1 MTAPV
6 GKAPTKTEKPVAE
19 EKQESKIQP
28 SDYSCEILL
37 EKTTEEKASDKSF
50 PTDAYIVRYV
60 DNGTQ
65 HLDVTRCYKM
75 VNIFDMY
82 FDKYGKGS
90 LKSIDFGHGTIKPSQ
105 YGYKSPEKKKR
116 KRKL

>member
-6 GKAPTKTEKPVAE
+6 GQAPVKKE
-19 EKQESKIQP
+19 EKQESKIQAE
-28 SDYSCEILL
+28 DYSCEILL
-37 EKTTEEKASDKSF
+37 EKATEEKATDKSF

-60 DNGTQ
+60 ENGTQ

-82 FDKYGKGS
+82 YDKYGKDS
-90 LKSIDFGHGTIKPSQ
+90 IKAIDFGHGTIKPSQ
-105 YGYKSPEKKKR
+105 YGYKSPDKKKR

>member
-1 MTAPV
+1 MTSPAAQAPV
-6 GKAPTKTEKPVAE
+6 KQE
-19 EKQESKIQP
+19 EKQESKIKAA
-28 SDYSCEILL
+28 DYSCEILL
-37 EKTTEEKASDKSF
+37 EKTTEDKATDKSF
-50 PTDAYIVRYV
+50 PTDAYLVRYV
-60 DNGTQ
+60 ENGTQ

-82 FDKYGKGS
+82 YDKYGKD
-90 LKSIDFGHGTIKPSQ
+90 SIKAIEFGHGTIKPNQ

>member
-1 MTAPV
+1 MTT
-6 GKAPTKTEKPVAE
+6 KTKTEKQVEE

-37 EKTTEEKASDKSF
+37 EKTTADKATDKSF
-50 PTDAYIVRYV
+50 PTDAYLVRYV
-60 DNGTQ
+60 ENGTQ

-75 VNIFDMY
+75 VNIIDMY
-82 FDKYGKGS
+82 YYKYGKDS
-90 LKSIDFGHGTIKPSQ
+90 IKAIDFGHGTIKPNQ
-105 YGYKSPEKKKR
+105 YGYKSPDKKKR

>member
-1 MTAPV
+1 MTT
-6 GKAPTKTEKPVAE
+6 KTKTEKQVAE
-19 EKQESKIQP
+19 EKQESKIQA

-37 EKTTEEKASDKSF
+37 EKTTEDKATDRSF
-50 PTDAYIVRYV
+50 PTDAYIVRYIE
-60 DNGTQ
+60 NGTQ

-82 FDKYGKGS
+82 YDKYGKGAVQ
-90 LKSIDFGHGTIKPSQ
+90 SIDFGHGTIKPNQ

>member
-6 GKAPTKTEKPVAE
+6 VQAPVKKE
-19 EKQESKIQP
+19 EEQESKIQP
-28 SDYSCEILL
+28 SDYSCIILL
-37 EKTTEEKASDKSF
+37 ERTTEEKAQDKSF
-50 PTDAYIVRYV
+50 PTDAYMVRYV
-60 DNGTQ
+60 VDGTQ

-82 FDKYGKGS
+82 YDKYGKGS
-90 LKSIDFGHGTIKPSQ
+90 LKSIDFGYGTIKPSQ

>member
-1 MTAPV
+1 MTT
-6 GKAPTKTEKPVAE
+6 KTKTEKQVEE

-37 EKTTEEKASDKSF
+37 EKTTEEKATDKSF
-50 PTDAYIVRYV
+50 PTDAYLVRYV
-60 DNGTQ
+60 ENGTQ

-82 FDKYGKGS
+82 YDCLLYTS
-90 LKSIDFGHGTIKPSQ
+90 PS
-105 YGYKSPEKKKR
+105 PR
-116 KRKL
+116 D

>member
-1 MTAPV
+1 MTT
-6 GKAPTKTEKPVAE
+6 KTKTENPVAE

-37 EKTTEEKASDKSF
+37 EKTTEEKATDKSF

-60 DNGTQ
+60 ENGTQ

-90 LKSIDFGHGTIKPSQ
+90 IKAIDFGHGTIKTSQ

>member
-1 MTAPV
+1 MT
-6 GKAPTKTEKPVAE
+6 TKTKIENPVAE

-37 EKTTEEKASDKSF
+37 EKTTEEKATDKSF

-60 DNGTQ
+60 ENETQ

-82 FDKYGKGS
+82 YDKYGKDS
-90 LKSIDFGHGTIKPSQ
+90 IKAIDFGHGTIKPSQ

>member
-6 GKAPTKTEKPVAE
+6 EQAPVKQE

-37 EKTTEEKASDKSF
+37 EKTTEDKANDKSF
-50 PTDAYIVRYV
+50 PTDAYLVRYV
-60 DNGTQ
+60 ENGTQ

-82 FDKYGKGS
+82 YDKYGKD
-90 LKSIDFGHGTIKPSQ
+90 SIKAIEFGHGTIKPNQ

>member
-6 GKAPTKTEKPVAE
+6 GQAPVKQE
-19 EKQESKIQP
+19 EKQESKIKAA
-28 SDYSCEILL
+28 DYSCEILL
-37 EKTTEEKASDKSF
+37 EKTTEDKATDRSF

-60 DNGTQ
+60 ENGTQ

-82 FDKYGKGS
+82 YDKYGKD
-90 LKSIDFGHGTIKPSQ
+90 SIKAIEFGHGTIKPNQ

>member
-1 MTAPV
+1 MT
-6 GKAPTKTEKPVAE
+6 TKTKAEKQVAE
-19 EKQESKIQP
+19 EKQESKIQA

-37 EKTTEEKASDKSF
+37 EKTTEDKATDRSF
-50 PTDAYIVRYV
+50 PTDAYIVRYIE
-60 DNGTQ
+60 NGTQ

-82 FDKYGKGS
+82 YDKYGKGAVQ
-90 LKSIDFGHGTIKPSQ
+90 SIDFGHGTIKPNQ

>member
-1 MTAPV
+1 MTT
-6 GKAPTKTEKPVAE
+6 KTKTEKQVEE

-37 EKTTEEKASDKSF
+37 EKTTEDKATDKSF
-50 PTDAYIVRYV
+50 PTDAYLVRYV
-60 DNGTQ
+60 ENGTQ

-82 FDKYGKGS
+82 YDKYGKGAVQ
-90 LKSIDFGHGTIKPSQ
+90 SIEFGHGTIKPNQ

>member
-6 GKAPTKTEKPVAE
+6 EQAPVKQE

-28 SDYSCEILL
+28 SDYSCQILL
-37 EKTTEEKASDKSF
+37 EKTTEDKATDRSF
-50 PTDAYIVRYV
+50 PTDAYLVRYV
-60 DNGTQ
+60 ENGTQ

-82 FDKYGKGS
+82 YDKYGKD
-90 LKSIDFGHGTIKPSQ
+90 SIKAIEFGHGTIKPSQ

>member
-1 MTAPV
+1 
-6 GKAPTKTEKPVAE
+6 
-19 EKQESKIQP
+19 
-28 SDYSCEILL
+28 
-37 EKTTEEKASDKSF
+37 
-50 PTDAYIVRYV
+50 
-60 DNGTQ
+60 
-65 HLDVTRCYKM
+65 M

-105 YGYKSPEKKKR
+105 YNYKSPEKKKR

>member
-1 MTAPV
+1 MT
-6 GKAPTKTEKPVAE
+6 TKTKAEKQVAE

-37 EKTTEEKASDKSF
+37 EKTTEDKATDKSF

-60 DNGTQ
+60 ENGTQ

-82 FDKYGKGS
+82 YDKYGKGAVQ
-90 LKSIDFGHGTIKPSQ
+90 SIEFGHGTIKPSQ
-105 YGYKSPEKKKR
+105 YGYKTPEKKKR

>member
-1 MTAPV
+1 MT
-6 GKAPTKTEKPVAE
+6 TKTKAEKQVAE

-37 EKTTEEKASDKSF
+37 EKTTEDKATDKSF

-60 DNGTQ
+60 ENGTQ

>member
-1 MTAPV
+1 MTT
-6 GKAPTKTEKPVAE
+6 KTKTEKKVEE

-37 EKTTEEKASDKSF
+37 EKTTEDKATDKSF
-50 PTDAYIVRYV
+50 PTDAYLVRYV
-60 DNGTQ
+60 ENGTQ

-90 LKSIDFGHGTIKPSQ
+90 LESIDFGHGTIKPRQ

>member
-1 MTAPV
+1 MTT
-6 GKAPTKTEKPVAE
+6 KTKTEKQVAE
-19 EKQESKIQP
+19 EKEESKIQAA
-28 SDYSCEILL
+28 DYSCEILL
-37 EKTTEEKASDKSF
+37 EKTTEEKTHDKSF
-50 PTDAYIVRYV
+50 PTDAYVVRYV
-60 DNGTQ
+60 ENGTQ

-82 FDKYGKGS
+82 YDKYGKD
-90 LKSIDFGHGTIKPSQ
+90 SIKAIEFGHGTTKPSQ

>member
-6 GKAPTKTEKPVAE
+6 EQAPVKQE

-28 SDYSCEILL
+28 SDYSCQILL
-37 EKTTEEKASDKSF
+37 EKTTEDKATDRSF
-50 PTDAYIVRYV
+50 PTDAYLVRYV
-60 DNGTQ
+60 ENGTQ

-82 FDKYGKGS
+82 YDKYGKD
-90 LKSIDFGHGTIKPSQ
+90 SIKAIEFGHGTIKPNQ

>member
-6 GKAPTKTEKPVAE
+6 GQAPAKKE
-19 EKQESKIQP
+19 ETQESKIQP
-28 SDYSCEILL
+28 SDYSCQIIL
-37 EKTTEEKASDKSF
+37 EKTTEEKATDKSF

-60 DNGTQ
+60 ENGTQ

-82 FDKYGKGS
+82 YDKYGKDS
-90 LKSIDFGHGTIKPSQ
+90 IKAIDFGHGTIKPSQ

>member
-6 GKAPTKTEKPVAE
+6 EQAPVKQE

-28 SDYSCEILL
+28 SDYSCQILL
-37 EKTTEEKASDKSF
+37 EKTTEDKATDRSF
-50 PTDAYIVRYV
+50 PTDAYLVRYV
-60 DNGTQ
+60 ENGTQ

-82 FDKYGKGS
+82 FDKYGKDS
-90 LKSIDFGHGTIKPSQ
+90 IKAIDFGHGTIKPSQ

>member
-6 GKAPTKTEKPVAE
+6 EQAPVKQE
-19 EKQESKIQP
+19 EKQESKIQAA
-28 SDYSCEILL
+28 DYSCEILL
-37 EKTTEEKASDKSF
+37 EKTTEDKATDKSF
-50 PTDAYIVRYV
+50 PTDAYLVRYV
-60 DNGTQ
+60 ENGTQ

-82 FDKYGKGS
+82 YDKYGKDS
-90 LKSIDFGHGTIKPSQ
+90 IKAIDFGHGTIKPSQ

>member
-6 GKAPTKTEKPVAE
+6 GQAPVKKE
-19 EKQESKIQP
+19 EKQESKIQAE
-28 SDYSCEILL
+28 DYSCEILL
-37 EKTTEEKASDKSF
+37 EKTTEEKATDKSF

-60 DNGTQ
+60 ENGTH

-82 FDKYGKGS
+82 YDKYGKDS
-90 LKSIDFGHGTIKPSQ
+90 IKAIDFGHGTIKPSQ

>member
-1 MTAPV
+1 MTT
-6 GKAPTKTEKPVAE
+6 KTKTEKQVAE
-19 EKQESKIQP
+19 EKQESKIQA

-37 EKTTEEKASDKSF
+37 EKTTEDKATDRSF
-50 PTDAYIVRYV
+50 PTDAYIVRYIE
-60 DNGTQ
+60 NGTQ

-82 FDKYGKGS
+82 YDKYGKGAVQ
-90 LKSIDFGHGTIKPSQ
+90 SIEFGHGTIKPNQ